1 MFLDCPRQ
9 LKVVRASVKDVFLH
23 FERNRSGKTKVGHL
37 LSLSSKSNLIYLL
50 QTFPAYYCQFSTL
63 SKLWIAQL
71 GWHGKYDL
79 CANFN

>member
-23 FERNRSGKTKVGHL
+23 FERSRSGKTKVGHL
-37 LSLSSKSNLIYLL
+37 FSLSSKVQLDLL
-50 QTFPAYYCQFSTL
+50 QTFPAYYCQFYTL
-63 SKLWIAQL
+63 SKLWRAQL

-79 CANFN
+79 GANFN